1 MKSKND
7 GQDAVYPGRGRAWYS
22 LTVLWL
28 IFMFSN
34 VDRYVISVL
43 VQPIKAE
50 LALSDLQ
57 IGLLTGFAFS
67 ITYALFSVP
76 VANLSDRGYRQRV
89 LTICIILWSGATA
102 ACGLAQSFVQLA
114 LARFGVGASEGG
126 VSPFLQSIVSALFP
140 RKIGRAS
147 CRERVRSIV
156 WYSVVA

>member
-76 VANLSDRGYRQRV
+76 VANLRSEERRV
-89 LTICIILWSGATA
+89 GKECVSTCRSRWS
-102 ACGLAQSFVQLA
+102 
-114 LARFGVGASEGG
+114 
-126 VSPFLQSIVSALFP
+126 P
-140 RKIGRAS
+140 
-147 CRERVRSIV
+147 
-156 WYSVVA
+156 

>member
-76 VANLSDRGYRQRV
+76 VR
-89 LTICIILWSGATA
+89 
-102 ACGLAQSFVQLA
+102 
-114 LARFGVGASEGG
+114 SEEHT
-126 VSPFLQSIVSALFP
+126 SELQSLMRISYAVFCL
-140 RKIGRAS
+140 KKKNK
-147 CRERVRSIV
+147 
-156 WYSVVA
+156 

>member
-1 MKSKND
+1 MSGKSY
-7 GQDAVYPGRGRAWYS
+7 GQCAVYPVVGRAWYG
-22 LTVLWL
+22 LTVFWL
-28 IFMFSN
+28 IFIFIQ
-34 VDRYVISVL
+34 VDRDWISVL

-50 LALSDLQ
+50 RARSDLQ

-126 VSPFLQSIVSALFP
+126 VSPSLQSIVPQLF
-140 RKIGRAS
+140 
-147 CRERVRSIV
+147 RSEKQTSEIQ
-156 WYSVVA
+156 SLMR